1 MKNLKNIVRISV
13 IALFISM
20 SFTSCEQRED
30 WRFPELGNGGFI
42 KFVERPFSWE
52 GSDTSNGA
60 TITKY
65 HIGEDPATSSFNA
78 AVEDPNGNVA
88 SVDFF
93 VTGDFAGAPAE
104 AIPFGSTTTFPYDV
118 SFTTE
123 DMANLFNVDASV
135 FQTGDFFEFTTVLTT
150 TDGRVWVSTQSACPD
165 CPIDPTEV
173 PTDSGTWNGGTIDGV
188 ILMGGDTGDN
198 FLIPAVWYR
207 VKYLPASE

>member
-13 IALFISM
+13 IALVISM

-30 WRFPELGNGGFI
+30 WRVVELENGGFI
-42 KFVERPFSWE
+42 KFVQRPFSWE
-52 GSDTSNGA
+52 GSDTSGNG

-78 AVEDPNGNVA
+78 LVEDPNGNVA

-93 VTGDFAGAPAE
+93 VFGDFDGAPEDAL
-104 AIPFGSTTTFPYDV
+104 PFASTTSFPFDV
-118 SFTTE
+118 SFTTD
-123 DMANLFNVDASV
+123 DMASLFGVDASV
-135 FQTGDFFEFTTVLTT
+135 FQRGDFFEFITVLTT
-150 TDGRVWVSTQSACPD
+150 NDGKVWISSQSACPE
-165 CPIDPTEV
+165 CPLEPGDPNG
-173 PTDSGTWNGGTIDGV
+173 PGTWNGGTIDGV

-207 VKYLPASE
+207 VKYLPATD

>member
-13 IALFISM
+13 IALVISM

-42 KFVERPFSWE
+42 KFVQRPFNWE
-52 GSDTSNGA
+52 GSDNSGNG

-65 HIGEDPATSSFNA
+65 HIGADPATSSFSA
-78 AVEDPNGNVA
+78 SVEDPNGNVA

-93 VTGDFAGAPAE
+93 VKGDFAGAPE
-104 AIPFGSTTTFPYDV
+104 DAIAFASTNSFPFDV

-123 DMANLFNVDASV
+123 EMANLFNIDASV
-135 FQTGDFFEFTTVLTT
+135 IQTGDFFEFMTVLTT
-150 TDGRVWVSTQSACPD
+150 DDGRVWISSQTACD
-165 CPIDPTEV
+165 GCPLEPGDPNG
-173 PTDSGTWNGGTIDGV
+173 SGTWNGGTIDGV

-198 FLIPAVWYR
+198 FLLPAVWYR
-207 VKYLPASE
+207 VKYLAATN